1 MNSLAALIL
10 ICTAPAVHDGDSLRC
25 QGERVRLVGID
36 APEMADSPRCKDER
50 RVRSNCDQDAAI
62 RSRDYLRSLTRGEVR
77 CSVVGR
83 DRYGRAL
90 GRCSSDGIDLNR
102 AMVRAGMATRHR

>member
-1 MNSLAALIL
+1 MLISAIL
-10 ICTAPAVHDGDSLRC
+10 VCLSPAVHDGDSLRC
-25 QGERVRLVGID
+25 QGERVRLAGID

-50 RVRSNCDQDAAI
+50 RARSNCDRDTAI
-62 RSRDYLRSLTRGEVR
+62 RSRDYLRSLARGEVR

-90 GRCSSDGIDLNR
+90 GRCSSAGVDLNR
-102 AMVRAGMATRHR
+102 AMVRAGMAKRYK